1 MPFSDRRSDLLSGDL
16 SIQDCPRP
24 LTSSLPLLV
33 RNVQHLPCIVGLVVV
48 LIAFAFVAG
57 AATALSPCVLPVL
70 PVALAAGVTGGRRR
84 PLGVV
89 TGLALSFTFATV
101 TLVYLISALGL
112 PDELLRT
119 LSIIALVGFGITLL
133 VPPLGDR
140 LEARLSRIGPR
151 LGIGS
156 AGSGTGSGAGTG
168 KSKGEGFWS
177 GMVVGGGLGFLYAP
191 CAGPILAGVI
201 TVSASQSFT
210 AGRLGVALAYGIGS
224 ALVLYALMLGGRR
237 VTSRLARR
245 SGRFQMAMGAIM
257 VIIALLMLGNY
268 DTRFETSIASS
279 LPSFLVDP
287 TKGLETSHAAAAQ
300 LAALRGHKARQAAGL
315 KEADAGLKL
324 PVLGRAPALAGTQ
337 AWFNT
342 PGQQP
347 LSLAGLH
354 GHVVLVDFWTYS
366 CINCIRTLPYL
377 NAWNAKYAGKGLT
390 IIGVHTPEFPFEHS
404 ASNVA
409 QAIQQNGIHYPVVQ
423 DNNYKTWD
431 VYDNEYWPAEYLID
445 AQGNIRLADFGE
457 GEYAAKERAIRSLLI
472 EAGANGLGGATHTH
486 AQGVSEAEI
495 TPETYLGA
503 EKAQRF
509 ENGHFRAGVHDFG
522 SAASASAPAPEHLR
536 YSGNWRVTNSAATAL
551 SGARLQLS
559 FYARRVFLVAGS
571 TAGPRPLRVLLDGH
585 PIRPASAGTDVH
597 GASATTSAPA
607 SATVSF
613 QRLYRLV
620 ELSHVEHHLLTLEFA
635 PGVTGYSFTFG

>member
-1 MPFSDRRSDLLSGDL
+1 MVL
-16 SIQDCPRP
+16 
-24 LTSSLPLLV
+24 
-33 RNVQHLPCIVGLVVV
+33 

-119 LSIIALVGFGITLL
+119 LSIIALIGFGITLL
-133 VPPLGDR
+133 IPALGDR

-151 LGIGS
+151 LGIGT
-156 AGSGTGSGAGTG
+156 SGGRTGD
-168 KSKGEGFWS
+168 GFWS
-177 GMVVGGGLGFLYAP
+177 GMLVGGGLGFLYAP

-210 AGRLGVALAYGIGS
+210 AGRLGVAFAYGIGS
-224 ALVLYALMLGGRR
+224 AVVLYTLMLGGRR

-245 SGRFQMAMGAIM
+245 SAGFQMSMGAIM

-300 LAALRGHKARQAAGL
+300 LTALRGHKARQAAGL

-324 PVLGRAPALAGTQ
+324 PVLGRAPALVGTQ

-342 PGQQP
+342 PGERP
-347 LSLAGLH
+347 LSLAGLR

-431 VYDNEYWPAEYLID
+431 AYNNEYWPAEYLID
-445 AQGNIRLADFGE
+445 AHGNIRLADFGE

-472 EAGANGLGGATHTH
+472 EAGATGLGGATHTH

-503 EKAQRF
+503 EKAERF
-509 ENGHFRAGVHDFG
+509 QNGPIPLGMHDFG
-522 SAASASAPAPEHLR
+522 SAAPAPAPPAPAPEHLR
-536 YSGNWRVTNSAATAL
+536 YSGLWRVTKPSATAV
-551 SGARLQLS
+551 SGSRLQLS
-559 FYARRVFLVAGS
+559 FYARRVFLVAGA

-585 PIRPASAGTDVH
+585 PISAAAAGADVHSASA
-597 GASATTSAPA
+597 SI
-607 SATVSF
+607 SF

-620 ELSHVEHHLLTLEFA
+620 ELPHVEHHLLTLEFA
-635 PGVTGYSFTFG
+635 PGVSGYSFTFG